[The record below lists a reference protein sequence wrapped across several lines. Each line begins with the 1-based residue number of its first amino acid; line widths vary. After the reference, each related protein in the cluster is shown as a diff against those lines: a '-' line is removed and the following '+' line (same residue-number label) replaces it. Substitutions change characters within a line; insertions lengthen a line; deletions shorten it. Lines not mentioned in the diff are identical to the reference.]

1 MTDGRAGSPL
11 FELSKARF
19 LEFAR
24 EPEAVFWVFAFPVLL
39 TLALG
44 IAFRVREAPPV
55 LVGVVQNEAAGAT
68 VEHLRAGRG
77 LDVRVIEASA
87 VDVQLRNGTVEV
99 VVIPGDPPT
108 YRFDPSRPESRLAR
122 LAVDEA
128 IQRARGRVDV
138 LVPREE
144 AVVAPGSRYVDWVL
158 PGLLGMNIMGTGLW
172 GVGFG
177 IVQARTRKLLKR
189 LMATP
194 MRRSDYLLSHVLSR
208 LMFLALEVAA
218 IVGFGVLAFGVPLN
232 GSVWALAFVCVLG
245 ALAFSALGLLLASRA
260 QTVEGVSGLMN
271 LAMLPMWIFSGV
283 FFSSE
288 NFPAIVQPFVAALP
302 LTALN
307 DALRGVMIDGAS
319 LGVLWPELANL
330 ATWGVVCFGTAL
342 RIFRWR

>member
-1 MTDGRAGSPL
+1 MSDERARPPL
-11 FELSKARF
+11 VELTWARF
-19 LEFAR
+19 HEFAR

-55 LVGVVQNEAAGAT
+55 LVGVVQNEGTDALVAR
-68 VEHLRAGRG
+68 LRAEEKLG
-77 LDVRVIEASA
+77 VKVIDAAS

-99 VVIPGDPPT
+99 VVVPGDPPT
-108 YRFDPSRPESRLAR
+108 YRFDPTRPESRLAR

-128 IQRARGRVDV
+128 LQRAGGRADV
-138 LVPREE
+138 WVAREE

-208 LMFLALEVAA
+208 LVFLALEVVA
-218 IVGFGVLAFGVPLN
+218 IVGFGVLAFGVPLH

-283 FFSSE
+283 FFSSA
-288 NFPAIVQPFVAALP
+288 NFPALVQPLVSALP

-319 LGVLWPELANL
+319 LRALWPELANL
-330 ATWGVVCFGTAL
+330 AVWGVGCFAVAL
-342 RIFRWR
+342 KIFRWR